1 LAPSAFTPGMLRH
14 LAELQDFAP
23 PALIPAF
30 RYAIIGFSPVFF
42 IAVPWLLW
50 TALRGCRR
58 SWLVVGLLLF
68 QGGLVAWKLG
78 FDFRFLGGLEYVAVL
93 AAALTMTTAEDD
105 PPLLDSPRWARS
117 GDWLVR
123 SRHWAL
129 FVAAIPWLG
138 AQMYYA
144 RPFAGVVTGLTPRNQ
159 FLERYV
165 ALTRDFEIL
174 DQMLPKDA
182 VLYIYNPYERLP
194 NFYAPRPVVLTPLD
208 LGGRKPVYR
217 LSLEPAPD
225 VEEINATSFL
235 SCGEVMYS
243 NERAITDTFRTP
255 GEAPVIGPV
264 RVQSCQVQPV
274 GAGR

>member
-1 LAPSAFTPGMLRH
+1 
-14 LAELQDFAP
+14 
-23 PALIPAF
+23 
-30 RYAIIGFSPVFF
+30 
-42 IAVPWLLW
+42 
-50 TALRGCRR
+50 
-58 SWLVVGLLLF
+58 VVGLLLF
-68 QGGLVAWKLG
+68 QGGLVAWKFG

-93 AAALTMTTAEDD
+93 AAALTMTTTEDD
-105 PPLLDSPRWARS
+105 PSLLDSPHWARS

-123 SRHWAL
+123 SRHWAV

-159 FLERYV
+159 FLERYA

-182 VLYIYNPYERLP
+182 ILYIHNPHERLP
-194 NFYAPRPVVLTPLD
+194 NFYAPRPVVLTPQD
-208 LGGRKPVYR
+208 LGGRTPVYR

-225 VEEINATSFL
+225 VEEINATSIL
-235 SCGEVMYS
+235 SCGEMMYS

-255 GEAPVIGPV
+255 GEAPVIGPCAS
-264 RVQSCQVQPV
+264 RAARLNRLGPDDSPV
-274 GAGR
+274 